1 MKMKINGPTSI
12 SDLSI
17 RPLVASDARDV
28 LDLLGEVFS
37 RCRTTLTSAEEFAFS
52 EEQERDYLLK
62 FSKAPNL
69 ALGAFRAS
77 SLLGTIFLEQ
87 LPHLRTRHR
96 GSIGL
101 SVHPD
106 CWSQG
111 IGSRLL
117 QALISQA
124 QGSAELRS
132 IEASVLANNPY
143 SERLFRSAGF
153 RLDAVHRE
161 AAFIDGVYLDEKF
174 FVLRLRK

>member
-1 MKMKINGPTSI
+1 MNINGPASI

-17 RPLVASDARDV
+17 RSLVPGDARDV

-62 FSKAPNL
+62 FSKAPNI

-101 SVHPD
+101 SIHPD
-106 CWSQG
+106 FWSRG
-111 IGSRLL
+111 IGSHLL
-117 QALISQA
+117 QALIAQA
-124 QGSAELRS
+124 QASAELRS
-132 IEASVLANNPY
+132 LEASVLANNPY

-153 RLDAVHRE
+153 RLEAVHHE
-161 AAFIDGVYLDEKF
+161 AVLIDGNYIDEKF
-174 FVLRLRK
+174 FVLPLRK

>member
-1 MKMKINGPTSI
+1 MNINGPASI

-17 RPLVASDARDV
+17 RSLVPGDARDV

-62 FSKAPNL
+62 FSKAPNI

-96 GSIGL
+96 
-101 SVHPD
+101 
-106 CWSQG
+106 
-111 IGSRLL
+111 
-117 QALISQA
+117 A
-124 QGSAELRS
+124 SAELRS
-132 IEASVLANNPY
+132 LEASVLANNPY

-153 RLDAVHRE
+153 RLDAVHHE
-161 AAFIDGVYLDEKF
+161 AVLIDGNYIDEKF
-174 FVLRLRK
+174 FVLRLQK

>member
-1 MKMKINGPTSI
+1 MNINSSALI

-17 RPLVASDARDV
+17 RSLVAGDARDV

-52 EEQERDYLLK
+52 EEQERNYLLK
-62 FSKAPNL
+62 FSKTPNI

-87 LPHLRTRHR
+87 LPQLRTRHR
-96 GSIGL
+96 GNIGL

-106 CWSQG
+106 YWSLG

-117 QALISQA
+117 QALIQQA
-124 QGSAELRS
+124 RTDAELRS
-132 IEASVLANNPY
+132 LEASALANNPY
-143 SERLFRSAGF
+143 SERLFHSAGF
-153 RLDAVHRE
+153 RLDAVHHE
-161 AAFIDGVYLDEKF
+161 AAFIDGVCIDEKF
-174 FVLRLRK
+174 FILHL